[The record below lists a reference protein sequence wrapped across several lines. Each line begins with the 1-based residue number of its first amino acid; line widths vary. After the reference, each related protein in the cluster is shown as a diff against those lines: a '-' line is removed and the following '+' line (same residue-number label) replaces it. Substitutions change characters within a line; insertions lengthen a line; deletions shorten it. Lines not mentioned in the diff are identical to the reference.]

1 MKFILLILL
10 ICSHAFANADLYEL
24 EGIIQSEMSGRKSIK
39 TVPDVEGSVSLSKD
53 QSLSEMLISLDKCKF
68 NESIKTHTEEYDDHK
83 VFSVSCKT
91 DEKTILVSESL
102 IAKTTNSSNK
112 SVSSSPSVVSFQEM
126 TFEEQT
132 IYPKDYYKLLSEWDY
147 EKVSTKDDATP
158 GLRTLGTFAHVGL
171 PVVLAFRTS
180 RILAPD
186 RLDWQKHFIA
196 GSIISGV
203 TILTAQGIIRFIARR
218 KGIHMSETKI
228 RIISSIAGL
237 IMGIAVGGGKEIY
250 DRVSGRGTPEFRD
263 AMFTAA
269 GGAFVSMFFAIPF
282 GRIFGFKST
291 SFSPAP
297 VSALVLRPSPQWQ

>member
-1 MKFILLILL
+1 MKFILIILL
-10 ICSHAFANADLYEL
+10 LCSQAFANADLYEL
-24 EGIIQSEMSGRKSIK
+24 EGIIQSEMSGRKSIHA
-39 TVPDVEGSVSLSKD
+39 VPDLEGSVSLTKD
-53 QSLSEMLISLDKCKF
+53 QSHAEMLMGLDKCKF
-68 NESIKTHTEEYDDHK
+68 NETIKTHTEEYGDHK
-83 VFSVSCKT
+83 VYSVSCKT
-91 DEKTILVSESL
+91 DEKTIMVSETL
-102 IAKTTNSSNK
+102 ISKSENK
-112 SVSSSPSVVSFQEM
+112 SASVVSFQEM

-132 IYPKDYYKLLSEWDY
+132 IYPKEYYKLLSEYDY
-147 EKVSTKDDATP
+147 EKVSTKEDATP

-180 RILAPD
+180 RLLAPD

-237 IMGIAVGGGKEIY
+237 MMGLVVGGGKEIY

-282 GRIFGFKST
+282 GRIFGFKTT
-291 SFSPAP
+291 SFLQAP
-297 VSALVLRPSPQWQ
+297 VSKLVLCSSLQ

>member
-1 MKFILLILL
+1 MKFILVFLL
-10 ICSHAFANADLYEL
+10 LCTQAFANADLYEL
-24 EGIIQSEMSGRKSIK
+24 EGIIQSEFSGRKSFGS
-39 TVPDVEGSVSLSKD
+39 VPDVEGSTSLSKD

-68 NESIKTHTEEYDDHK
+68 NDSIKTHTEEYDDHK
-83 VFSVSCKT
+83 VFSVSCRT

-102 IAKTTNSSNK
+102 INRAENK
-112 SVSSSPSVVSFQEM
+112 SASVVSFQEM
-126 TFEEQT
+126 TFEEKT
-132 IYPKDYYKLLSEWDY
+132 IYPKEYYKLLSEYDY
-147 EKVSTKDDATP
+147 EKVSTNKEATP

-203 TILTAQGIIRFIARR
+203 TILTAQGILRFIARR
-218 KGIHMSETKI
+218 RGVHMSETKI

-237 IMGIAVGGGKEIY
+237 MMGLVVGGGKEVY
-250 DRVSGRGTPEFRD
+250 DRVSGRGTPEFKD

-282 GRIFGFKST
+282 GRLFGFT
-291 SFSPAP
+291 PISFSPAP
-297 VSALVLRPSPQWQ
+297 ASVLVLRPSPL